1 MATVSIQREF
11 TKPVDRVFAYLSEH
25 EHLEQLF
32 GAKVRRLRDGDDGHR
47 NGVGSKR
54 ELKIGPLPSFD
65 ETVTEFVPDELIRYR
80 ITRGSPLRDHEGTM
94 RFSTS
99 PSGGTSFD
107 YVITFGAVVP
117 GLDKVVAQGLDRN
130 IRKGLE
136 KVEAAA

>member
-25 EHLEQLF
+25 EHLEALF
-32 GAKVRRLRDGDDGHR
+32 GSKVKRVRDGDDGHR

-54 ELKIGPLPSFD
+54 ELKVGPLPSFD
-65 ETVTEFVPDELIRYR
+65 ETVTEFVPNELIRYR

-94 RFSTS
+94 RFSPS
-99 PSGGTSFD
+99 PSGGTSFH

-117 GLDKVVAQGLDRN
+117 GLDQVIARGLDRN

-136 KVEAAA
+136 KVETAA